1 MSQFTVERVPLTE
14 VCEFDESSP
23 IDDRIVAESMLLAL
37 IPGEHPLRNRS
48 YNVLATNFKKH
59 LSGPSRCTNQRGGI
73 AKMGVNLVVY
83 RKIVVVAGIIDTG
96 SAGGVSHWRHPTPH
110 KKTRR
115 ADRDSVMRLGIPG
128 KTREDQVGEF
138 VTTTVR
144 PLHTLLMP
152 T

>member
-96 SAGGVSHWRHPTPH
+96 SAGGVSHRLCRIACKGLKGRH
-110 KKTRR
+110 KL
-115 ADRDSVMRLGIPG
+115 S
-128 KTREDQVGEF
+128 QQ
-138 VTTTVR
+138 
-144 PLHTLLMP
+144 TLLLCRP
-152 T
+152 VGP

>member
-96 SAGGVSHWRHPTPH
+96 SAGGEATGQKTQCFKGRKGRHKSACDKTVSAFQALFP
-110 KKTRR
+110 
-115 ADRDSVMRLGIPG
+115 
-128 KTREDQVGEF
+128 
-138 VTTTVR
+138 
-144 PLHTLLMP
+144 
-152 T
+152 

>member
-96 SAGGVSHWRHPTPH
+96 SAGGASHR
-110 KKTRR
+110 
-115 ADRDSVMRLGIPG
+115 
-128 KTREDQVGEF
+128 
-138 VTTTVR
+138 R
-144 PLHTLLMP
+144 PLCISRPGGTTQFLRGL
-152 T
+152 